1 MVLLQ
6 HPERDE
12 DRAQRTEDSGG
23 RAPPASPDD
32 GVTPQRPTD
41 DVTGRCGHLTRAIRQ
56 EVLKE
61 VSHLLNEKYDVELDE
76 EDRKQLSGEV

>member
-1 MVLLQ
+1 MASRKNETVTQKELDKNMNQEGIGGSTEPGPNVL
-6 HPERDE
+6 D
-12 DRAQRTEDSGG
+12 T
-23 RAPPASPDD
+23 
-32 GVTPQRPTD
+32 RPTQED
-41 DVTGRCGHLTRAIRQ
+41 LTRAIRQ

>member
-1 MVLLQ
+1 MASRKNETVTQKEMDKNMKEEGVGGSTEPGPNVL
-6 HPERDE
+6 D
-12 DRAQRTEDSGG
+12 T
-23 RAPPASPDD
+23 
-32 GVTPQRPTD
+32 RPTQED
-41 DVTGRCGHLTRAIRQ
+41 LTRAIRQ